1 MGDPFQRIGNAV
13 GEIVHRVDAPFVA
26 GLVVFGE
33 LDAVQHRIAHH
44 DKRRSHIDLGAQAGG
59 AFGELAV
66 AHLLEQRQVLFHAAV
81 AVRAVFARRGQGAAI
96 FTDLLRRQL
105 IDVGQPLGDQLNR
118 ILVQLIEIV

>member
-1 MGDPFQRIGNAV
+1 M
-13 GEIVHRVDAPFVA
+13 GEIVHRVDAPFIA

-59 AFGELAV
+59 AFGEFAV
-66 AHLLEQRQVLFHAAV
+66 AHLLEQRQVLFHAAT
-81 AVRAVFARRGQGAAI
+81 AVRAVFARRSQGAAV
-96 FTDLLRRQL
+96 FTNLLRRQFV
-105 IDVGQPLGDQLNR
+105 DVGQPFADKLHR